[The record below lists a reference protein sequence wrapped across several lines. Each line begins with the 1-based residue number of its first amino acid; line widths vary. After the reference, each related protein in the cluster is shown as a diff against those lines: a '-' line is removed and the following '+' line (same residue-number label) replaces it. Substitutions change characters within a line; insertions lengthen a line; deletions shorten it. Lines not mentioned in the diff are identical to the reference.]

1 MKKKYESPSMTE
13 EEVMFSFILRPKP
26 GSGGGDGTD
35 LTKERDDYN
44 NKESDSPIWG
54 EDGKLW

>member
-1 MKKKYESPSMTE
+1 MTE